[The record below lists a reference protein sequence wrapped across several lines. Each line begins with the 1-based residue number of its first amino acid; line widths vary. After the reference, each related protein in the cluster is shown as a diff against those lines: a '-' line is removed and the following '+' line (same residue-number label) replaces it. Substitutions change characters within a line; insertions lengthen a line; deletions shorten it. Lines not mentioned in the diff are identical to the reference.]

1 MVHQLLYINE
11 EIDYVSTLEAVQS
24 SKLWTIQYY
33 SNIVKENAKY
43 TPNLAKPSAPSQVYI
58 CGTLCKSLTLN
69 PCMYAYRETGWE
81 NKGMPHHGINKSIR
95 VHLD

>member
-1 MVHQLLYINE
+1 M
-11 EIDYVSTLEAVQS
+11 DYS
-24 SKLWTIQYY
+24 IY

-43 TPNLAKPSAPSQVYI
+43 TPNLAKPFAPSQAYI

-81 NKGMPHHGINKSIR
+81 NKGMPHHGINKSIKGR
-95 VHLD
+95 FGLNGLKERKLI